1 MTGFSFIVC
10 ELRGGLGAII
20 LLCVVSIVLLLILE
34 RPSAGPVA
42 ICNAQVDYDL
52 E

>member
-1 MTGFSFIVC
+1 M
-10 ELRGGLGAII
+10 I

-34 RPSAGPVA
+34 RFSAGPVA
-42 ICNAQVDYDL
+42 ICNAQADYDL